1 MTPNVGRRAGRVPDD
16 RLDSCAAALHV
27 WTHLVASRVPLPIP
41 RPPAADQSDFDDAG
55 VPDPGLLLGRN
66 ARPAERVSSAAPI
79 KEERPTGRGA
89 PSRQPGKPAA
99 GLLICTWQ
107 AKGVA

>member
-66 ARPAERVSSAAPI
+66 ARPAERVSSGTTPNGPWSPVTAAR
-79 KEERPTGRGA
+79 ETRGGA
-89 PSRQPGKPAA
+89 FVLHLR
-99 GLLICTWQ
+99 Q
-107 AKGVA
+107 AKGVALMM